1 MKMNAL
7 ASFAGTAIVLL
18 MLSFPAAAHHGTAA
32 YDDEHPVTLN
42 GTVTEFNW
50 ANPHVQI
57 YFDVKDSKGNVAHWS
72 VETLSPG
79 KLARSGWSKDSLK
92 AGDQITITV
101 WAAKSG
107 APVGFMR
114 KLVLAG
120 GKELPIDEKAN

>member
-1 MKMNAL
+1 MKVNAATTLAAIAL
-7 ASFAGTAIVLL
+7 AVVMISL
-18 MLSFPAAAHHGTAA
+18 PASAHHGTAA
-32 YDDEHPVTLN
+32 YDEEYPVTFN

-57 YFDVKDSKGNVAHWS
+57 YFDVKDSRGNVAHWS

-92 AGDQITITV
+92 PGNQITITV
-101 WAAKSG
+101 WTAKSG

-120 GKELPIDEKAN
+120 GKELSIDEKAN

>member
-1 MKMNAL
+1 MKTNVL
-7 ASFAGTAIVLL
+7 KLFGGLFFATL
-18 MLSFPAAAHHGTAA
+18 MLSVTAFAHHGTAA
-32 YDDEHPVTLN
+32 YDDQHPVTSN
-42 GTVTEFNW
+42 GVVTEFNW

-57 YFDVKDSKGNVAHWS
+57 YYDVKDNKGNVVHWA

-114 KLVLAG
+114 KLIVN
-120 GKELPIDEKAN
+120 GKELSIDEKAN

>member
-1 MKMNAL
+1 MKTKVL
-7 ASFAGTAIVLL
+7 SLFAAMLFAML
-18 MLSFPAAAHHGTAA
+18 MLPFNTAAHHGTAA
-32 YDDEHPVTLN
+32 YDDQHPLTLD
-42 GTVTEFNW
+42 GVVTEFNW

-57 YFDVKDSKGNVAHWS
+57 YYDAKDSKGNVAHWA

-92 AGDQITITV
+92 AGDKITITV

-114 KLVLAG
+114 KLIVN
-120 GKELPIDEKAN
+120 GKELSIDEKAN